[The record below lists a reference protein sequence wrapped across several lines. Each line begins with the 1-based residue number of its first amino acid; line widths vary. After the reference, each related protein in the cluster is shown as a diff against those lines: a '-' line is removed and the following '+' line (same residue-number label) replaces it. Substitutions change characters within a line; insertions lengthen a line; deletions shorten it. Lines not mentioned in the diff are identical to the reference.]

1 MKKFRFIDGGLAGDV
16 FLPEGQD
23 TPISAGI
30 FLFGFPA
37 FIGPNEVT
45 RAFVDNGLISFQPHY
60 FGTYDSD
67 GQFSPTSIVDT
78 CRRSQEFFDRGQ
90 VLQSKNNQPF
100 SLTQQIEFCVG
111 HSFGGLVALRA
122 AHILHELKAL
132 VLMGPT
138 LHYCRVNPDFGNT
151 ADGMKSLDYVRLAN
165 PRTYRLASNTEWE
178 AMMTGREP
186 LPPATPHPTL
196 RQVIAVVGEND
207 SYVDIPA
214 FKDNFHLLVN
224 AYCGPNVDHSIIV
237 VPKGGHT
244 LEYLVDAPG
253 VFRLSDVIQK
263 HKSAN

>member
-16 FLPEGQD
+16 FLPDRQA
-23 TPISAGI
+23 SAAGI

-78 CRRSQEFFDRGQ
+78 CRRSQEFFDRGSVAQ
-90 VLQSKNNQPF
+90 TKNNEPF
-100 SLTQQIEFCVG
+100 KLNQQIEICVG

-122 AHILHELKAL
+122 AHSLHNLKVL

-138 LHYCRVNPDFGNT
+138 LHYSRSNPDFGNN
-151 ADGMKSLDYVRLAN
+151 ADGMKSLGYVRLAN
-165 PRTYRLASNTEWE
+165 PRTYRLAPDSDWQTL
-178 AMMTGREP
+178 MSGREP
-186 LPPATPHPTL
+186 LPPATQHPTL
-196 RQVIAVVGEND
+196 REVIAVVGEHD

-214 FKDNFHLLVN
+214 FQQSFHLLVA
-224 AYCGPNVDHSIIV
+224 AYCGPSVQHSIVV
-237 VPKGGHT
+237 VPNGGHT
-244 LEYLVDAPG
+244 LDYLVDAPG
-253 VFRLSDVIQK
+253 VFRLEEVIK
-263 HKSAN
+263 RHGLAKP